1 SHSITNICSLATH
14 WCSIHYYNLHAFTS
28 LFYMHR
34 ERHTTQCDVPLLN
47 IVLGLHTLHINISTS
62 KAISISL
69 CVYYTIYLSLLTFSV
84 GYAYHVYYVYP
95 ANLAYSGY
103 PVHVSKR
110 SQYPSSY
117 YQS

>member
-47 IVLGLHTLHINISTS
+47 IVLGLHTLHINSSTS

-69 CVYYTIYLSLLTFSV
+69 CVYYKIYLSLLNISV
-84 GYAYHVYYVYP
+84 CYIFHVYFVY
-95 ANLAYSGY
+95 L
-103 PVHVSKR
+103 
-110 SQYPSSY
+110 SY
-117 YQS
+117 LS